1 MRLCTQF
8 GSRAKLSRA
17 GDTTKQVGITAFW
30 SAVRGGLKPPPRGRV
45 GGGPGWLGTHWRE
58 GGGVGA
64 ARVRPDRAEV
74 LSKRGAAQRCPWAL
88 HSPQAFLGWVLSPA
102 GTSEGGG
109 QFSPGPLGDNFRTFC
124 SGVSD
129 FGEEGGTDTSP
140 GASLVFPHCVPN
152 RKLTKNPA
160 FWADELGSGPGSH

>member
-58 GGGVGA
+58 GGGGGA

-109 QFSPGPLGDNFRTFC
+109 SSHLALLGTTSEPSALESLILGNRVAPTHLQGLPWFSHT
-124 SGVSD
+124 
-129 FGEEGGTDTSP
+129 
-140 GASLVFPHCVPN
+140 
-152 RKLTKNPA
+152 A
-160 FWADELGSGPGSH
+160 FLIGN

>member
-1 MRLCTQF
+1 MV
-8 GSRAKLSRA
+8 
-17 GDTTKQVGITAFW
+17 GDALERG
-30 SAVRGGLKPPPRGRV
+30 RGGG
-45 GGGPGWLGTHWRE
+45 
-58 GGGVGA
+58 GA

-129 FGEEGGTDTSP
+129 FGEQGGTDTSP